1 MIGYEIRSQVL
12 GGKNMALRSPALTL
26 LDRRFNMDSDLSSI
40 LAARLLRHMIS
51 QIARQQVQRGRLA
64 RHMNGQVARD
74 QALVGGL

>member
-1 MIGYEIRSQVL
+1 MIGYEIGSQVL
-12 GGKNMALRSPALTL
+12 GGKNIAPRSPALAL

-64 RHMNGQVARD
+64 RHMNCQVARD